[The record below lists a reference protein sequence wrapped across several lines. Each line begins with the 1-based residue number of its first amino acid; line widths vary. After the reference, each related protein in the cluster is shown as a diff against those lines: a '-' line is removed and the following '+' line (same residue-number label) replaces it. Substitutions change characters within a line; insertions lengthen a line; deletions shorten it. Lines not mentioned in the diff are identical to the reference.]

1 MTAVEIPAP
10 FTVTKINA
18 PVPERGKVSERLGE
32 AGILGIG
39 VQVVAPKDGETNL
52 HMHPGIDSAWVVLSG
67 EAEFYG
73 TASDV
78 FVARLG
84 VHECITIPRATPYWF
99 KAAGDEPLVILHVT
113 ARTPSYNPEV
123 SRIDLKPQHE
133 WFGERAAVVKEKA
146 LDN

>member
-10 FTVTKINA
+10 FTIAKINA
-18 PVPERGKVSERLGE
+18 AVPERGKVSEKIANTEYLGVT
-32 AGILGIG
+32 L
-39 VQVVAPKDGETNL
+39 QVVAPHDGETNL
-52 HMHPGIDSAWVVLSG
+52 HMHPGTDAAWIVLSG
-67 EAEFYG
+67 TAEFYG

-78 FVARLG
+78 FIAQLG
-84 VHECITIPRATPYWF
+84 VHESITIPRATPYWF

-113 ARTPSYNPEV
+113 ARTPSYNPDV

-133 WFGERAAVVKEKA
+133 WFGERAAIVKDKA